1 MNKKMREIMAK
12 IETKTAL
19 AKSYMEDGEN
29 KDVDKAKGV
38 LAEIEDLKSEYATA
52 KSIYDLE
59 KEQGT
64 PDVAEIAEKS
74 EGKKETDSIKAFAND
89 ARNGFRV
96 KSMNEGTPADG
107 GYTVPEDITTKINE
121 YRDSKASLLSLVRRE
136 KVTTNTGART
146 FKKRSQHTGFSTVG
160 EGGKIGAI
168 ATPQFERL
176 TYNIS
181 KKAGYLP
188 VTNELL
194 ADSDANISNT
204 IIEWFGDESRVTAN
218 NGIISIVKGL
228 TAVALT
234 GLDDIKKALNVTL
247 GSAFKATSVIVT
259 NDDGLQYLDTLKDL
273 DDNYVLSVSPAD
285 PMKMVLCAGA
295 TTVPV
300 IVIPNSDLATVEN
313 KIPVFIGD
321 FNEGIIYFD
330 RELLSIKL
338 SDVAVIGDLNAYEED
353 LTLFRGIERNDVK
366 LRDAKALV
374 NGYITVT
381 AGE

>member
-12 IETKTAL
+12 IEEKTIL
-19 AKSYMEDGEN
+19 AKSFMEDGEN
-29 KDVDKAKGV
+29 KDVDKAKSV
-38 LAEIEDLKSEYATA
+38 LSEIDALKVEYETA

-59 KEQGT
+59 KAQGT
-64 PDVAEIAEKS
+64 PDVTEIAEKA
-74 EGKKETDSIKAFAND
+74 KTKEKVDAIKAFAND

-96 KSMNEGTPADG
+96 KSMNETTPVDG

-136 KVTTNTGART
+136 KVTTETGART

-176 TYNIS
+176 EYKIT

-218 NGIISIVKGL
+218 NGIIALVKTL
-228 TAVALT
+228 EEVAFT

-247 GSAFKATSVIVT
+247 GSAFKSTSVIVT
-259 NDDGLQYLDTLKDL
+259 NDDGLQWLDTLKDA
-273 DDNYVLSVSPAD
+273 DENYVLSASPAD
-285 PMKMVLCAGA
+285 PMKLVLCAGA
-295 TTVPV
+295 TIVPV
-300 IVIPNSDLATVEN
+300 EVIPNSDLATVEN

-321 FNEGIIYFD
+321 FNEGVIYFD

-366 LRDAKALV
+366 IRDAKALV
-374 NGYITVT
+374 NGYIV